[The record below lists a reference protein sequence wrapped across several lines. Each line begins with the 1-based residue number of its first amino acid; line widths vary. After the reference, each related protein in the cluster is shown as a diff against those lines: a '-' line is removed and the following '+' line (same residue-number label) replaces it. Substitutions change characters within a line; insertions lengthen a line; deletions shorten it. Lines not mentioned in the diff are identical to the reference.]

1 MNRRMFQQLLLTA
14 AASASL
20 PGASFAASPA
30 PLTPPL
36 PVVASF
42 SILGDLAKVVGG
54 GRVHVT
60 TLVGPDEDAHA
71 FEPRPADA
79 KAIAQTRLL
88 IVNGLGF
95 EPWAQK
101 LAQSAG
107 YKGQSVVASEG
118 VKASAQAEEK
128 GHDSQSQSQ
137 SQTNSHFAEKID
149 PHAWQNPANAA
160 LYVRNIAAGL
170 AKADPA
176 GAPIYQANA
185 AAYVKE
191 LQALDAWASAQFAAI
206 PTAKRKVIT
215 SHDAFGYFAAHY
227 QIEFLAPQGVSSD
240 AQPSAK
246 QVALL
251 IRQIQRE
258 KIRAIFLENMSDPKL
273 LTQLSKDAGVKPGA
287 ALYSDALSR
296 LGKPGTTYLQMM
308 RHNVTQL
315 AAGMKLN

>member
-1 MNRRMFQQLLLTA
+1 MNRRIFQQLLFAA
-14 AASASL
+14 AASACL
-20 PGASFAASPA
+20 PGVSFAASP
-30 PLTPPL
+30 PPL

-42 SILGDLAKVVGG
+42 SILGDLAQIVGG
-54 GRVHVT
+54 ERVRVT

-88 IVNGLGF
+88 LINGLGF

-107 YKGQSVVASEG
+107 YQGQTVVASDG
-118 VKASAQAEEK
+118 VKTSALAEESSRS
-128 GHDSQSQSQ
+128 GQGR
-137 SQTNSHFAEKID
+137 SHSAGKIAGPTD
-149 PHAWQNPANAA
+149 PHAWQNPANVV

-176 GAPIYQANA
+176 GAPVYQANA

-206 PTAKRKVIT
+206 P
-215 SHDAFGYFAAHY
+215 AAHY

-258 KIRAIFLENMSDPKL
+258 KIRAVFLENMSDPKL

-287 ALYSDALSR
+287 ALYSDALSSP
-296 LGKPGTTYLQMM
+296 GKPGATYLQMM

-315 AAGMKLN
+315 AAGMRL

>member
-1 MNRRMFQQLLLTA
+1 MNRRIFQQLLLAA
-14 AASASL
+14 AASACL
-20 PGASFAASPA
+20 PSTSFAVSPA
-30 PLTPPL
+30 PPAAPL

-42 SILGDLAKVVGG
+42 SILGDLAQVVGG
-54 GRVHVT
+54 ERVRVT

-88 IVNGLGF
+88 LINGLGF

-101 LAQSAG
+101 LAKSAG
-107 YKGQSVVASEG
+107 YQGLTVVASDG
-118 VKASAQAEEK
+118 VKTSAL
-128 GHDSQSQSQ
+128 
-137 SQTNSHFAEKID
+137 AEKSSPDNGHPDRHNSAGPTD
-149 PHAWQNPANAA
+149 PHAWQNPANVV
-160 LYVRNIAAGL
+160 LYARNIAAGL

-185 AAYVKE
+185 AAYIKE

-206 PTAKRKVIT
+206 PAAKRKVIT

-258 KIRAIFLENMSDPKL
+258 KIRAVFLENMSDPKL
-273 LTQLSKDAGVKPGA
+273 LTHLSKDAGVKPGA

-296 LGKPGTTYLQMM
+296 PDKLGATYLQMM

-315 AAGMKLN
+315 AAGMKLSN

>member
-1 MNRRMFQQLLLTA
+1 MNRRIFQQLLLAA
-14 AASASL
+14 AASVCL
-20 PGASFAASPA
+20 PGTGFATSPP

-54 GRVHVT
+54 ERVRVT

-88 IVNGLGF
+88 LINGLGF

-107 YKGQSVVASEG
+107 YKGLTVVASDG
-118 VKASAQAEEK
+118 VTTSTLADEK
-128 GHDSQSQSQ
+128 GHDSHSQG
-137 SQTNSHFAEKID
+137 QTKRPSASPID
-149 PHAWQNPANAA
+149 PHAWQNPANVV

-176 GAPIYQANA
+176 GAPVYQANA
-185 AAYVKE
+185 AAYIKE
-191 LQALDAWASAQFAAI
+191 LQVLDAWAVAQFAAI
-206 PTAKRKVIT
+206 PAAKRKVIT

-258 KIRAIFLENMSDPKL
+258 KIRAVFLENMSDPKL

-287 ALYSDALSR
+287 ALYSDALSAP
-296 LGKPGTTYLQMM
+296 GKPGATYLQMM

-315 AAGMKLN
+315 AAGMKLSN

>member
-1 MNRRMFQQLLLTA
+1 MNRRILQQLLLAA
-14 AASASL
+14 AASVCL
-20 PGASFAASPA
+20 PGAGFAASPS

-42 SILGDLAKVVGG
+42 SILGDLARVVGG
-54 GRVHVT
+54 DRVRVT

-88 IVNGLGF
+88 LINGLGF

-101 LAQSAG
+101 LAKSAG
-107 YKGQSVVASEG
+107 YQGQTVVASEG
-118 VKASAQAEEK
+118 VKASALAEEK
-128 GHDSQSQSQ
+128 SHDSQGH
-137 SQTNSHFAEKID
+137 SHSVSPND
-149 PHAWQNPANAA
+149 PHAWQNPANVV

-176 GAPIYQANA
+176 GAPVYQANA
-185 AAYVKE
+185 AAYIKE

-206 PTAKRKVIT
+206 PAAKRKVIT

-258 KIRAIFLENMSDPKL
+258 KIRAVFVENMSDPKL

-287 ALYSDALSR
+287 ALYSDALSSP
-296 LGKPGTTYLQMM
+296 GKPGATYLQMM

-315 AAGMKLN
+315 AAGMALN

>member
-1 MNRRMFQQLLLTA
+1 MNRRIFQQLLLAA
-14 AASASL
+14 AASACL
-20 PGASFAASPA
+20 PGTSLATSPA

-54 GRVHVT
+54 ERVRVT

-88 IVNGLGF
+88 LINGLGF

-107 YKGQSVVASEG
+107 YKGLTVVASDG
-118 VKASAQAEEK
+118 VKASALAEESGHDK
-128 GHDSQSQSQ
+128 GH
-137 SQTNSHFAEKID
+137 SHAAEQND
-149 PHAWQNPANAA
+149 PHAWQNPANVV

-176 GAPIYQANA
+176 GTPVYQANA

-191 LQALDAWASAQFAAI
+191 LQALDAWAVAQFAAI
-206 PTAKRKVIT
+206 PAAKRKVIT

-246 QVALL
+246 HVAQL

-258 KIRAIFLENMSDPKL
+258 KIRAVFLENMSDPKL
-273 LTQLSKDAGVKPGA
+273 LIQLSKDAGVKPGA
-287 ALYSDALSR
+287 ALYSDALSGP
-296 LGKPGTTYLQMM
+296 GKPGATYLQMM

-315 AAGMKLN
+315 AAGMKLSN

>member
-1 MNRRMFQQLLLTA
+1 MNRRIFQQLLFAA
-14 AASASL
+14 AASACL
-20 PGASFAASPA
+20 PGVSFAASP
-30 PLTPPL
+30 PPL

-42 SILGDLAKVVGG
+42 SILGDLAQIVGG
-54 GRVHVT
+54 ERVRVT

-79 KAIAQTRLL
+79 KTIAQSKLLL
-88 IVNGLGF
+88 INGLGF

-107 YKGQSVVASEG
+107 YQGQTVVASDG
-118 VKASAQAEEK
+118 VKTSALAEESSRSDQ
-128 GHDSQSQSQ
+128 GR
-137 SQTNSHFAEKID
+137 SHSAGKIAGPTD
-149 PHAWQNPANAA
+149 PHAWQNPANVV
-160 LYVRNIAAGL
+160 LYVRNIAAAL

-176 GAPIYQANA
+176 GAPVYQANA

-206 PTAKRKVIT
+206 PAAKRKVIT

-258 KIRAIFLENMSDPKL
+258 KIRAVFLENMSDPKL

-287 ALYSDALSR
+287 ALYSDALSSP
-296 LGKPGTTYLQMM
+296 GKPGATYLQMM

-315 AAGMKLN
+315 AAGMRLSN